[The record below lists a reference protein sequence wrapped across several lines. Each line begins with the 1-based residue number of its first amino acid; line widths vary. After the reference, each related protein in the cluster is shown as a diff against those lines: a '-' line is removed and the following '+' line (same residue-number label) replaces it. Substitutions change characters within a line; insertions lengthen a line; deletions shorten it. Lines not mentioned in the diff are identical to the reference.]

1 MRIPLELAFKG
12 VEPTAAM
19 EELVR
24 EQVERLQRFEPRI
37 LACRVTVESTHRA
50 SNAAPRG
57 VRVNVEVSVPGQR
70 LVSSRERGGL
80 QKPVEYDPYRAIRRA
95 FIAAERQIK
104 EASDQRQH
112 PWQ

>member
-19 EELVR
+19 ERLVR
-24 EQVERLQRFEPRI
+24 DQVDRLKRLDLRI
-37 LACRVTVESTHRA
+37 LFCRVIVESTHRA
-50 SNAAPRG
+50 ANAAPRG
-57 VRVNVEVSVPGQR
+57 VRVSVEVSVPGQR
-70 LVSSRERGGL
+70 LVSSRERGGN

-95 FIAAERQIK
+95 FAAVERQLK
-104 EASDQRQH
+104 EANDQRQH